1 MVRSRSRTSAVWP
14 GWTVSWYQNE
24 HLVPVRPGLTVAAPL
39 TTWSLMPSFGYGVSG
54 AGPNSRWSLV
64 SFSQNTAVGSV
75 PSGPGPASSSI
86 GPANG

>member
-1 MVRSRSRTSAVWP
+1 
-14 GWTVSWYQNE
+14 
-24 HLVPVRPGLTVAAPL
+24 LTVAAPL

-54 AGPNSRWSLV
+54 AAPNSRSSLV

-75 PSGPGPASSSI
+75 PSGPGPASNSI